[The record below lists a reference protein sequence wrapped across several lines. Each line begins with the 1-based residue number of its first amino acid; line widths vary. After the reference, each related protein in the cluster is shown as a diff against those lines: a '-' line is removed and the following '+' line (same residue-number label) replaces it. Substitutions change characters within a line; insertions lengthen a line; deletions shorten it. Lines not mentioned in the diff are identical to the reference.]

1 MIRRP
6 PRSTL
11 FPYTTLFRSHVR
23 LHIAGMEKFVTIHSG
38 IDLAHFRSVQ
48 VDPAVK
54 RKELGLPPDGAIV
67 GTVGRLVPIKGL
79 EWLLKA
85 APQVLAQF
93 PQACFVIIGD
103 GPLLG
108 ELRQLTSKLGI
119 ALRVV
124 FLGAREDVPECLAAL
139 DLFVLPS
146 LNEGMGRVLL
156 EAMAGGCPVVAT
168 PVGGIPDIV

>member
-1 MIRRP
+1 MAQ
-6 PRSTL
+6 L
-11 FPYTTLFRSHVR
+11 
-23 LHIAGMEKFVTIHSG
+23 
-38 IDLAHFRSVQ
+38 RSVQ
-48 VDPAVK
+48 LDPAVK
-54 RKELGLPPDGAIV
+54 RKELGLPPDGEIV
-67 GTVGRLVPIKGL
+67 GTVSRLVPIKGL
-79 EWLLKA
+79 EWLLQA

-119 ALRVV
+119 GLRVV

-156 EAMAGGCPVVAT
+156 EAMAVDLPVVAER
-168 PVGGIPDIV
+168 GGCFE

>member
-1 MIRRP
+1 MD
-6 PRSTL
+6 
-11 FPYTTLFRSHVR
+11 
-23 LHIAGMEKFVTIHSG
+23 KFVTIHSG

-108 ELRQLTSKLGI
+108 ELRQMTSQLGI
-119 ALRVV
+119 GLRVV

-139 DLFVLPS
+139 ELFVLPS
-146 LNEGMGRVLL
+146 LNEGRGRVLL
-156 EAMAGGCPVVAT
+156 EAMAVGFPDDAT
-168 PVGGIPDIV
+168 SVGGIPEMAAEGKTGLLVPPWGVRALA